1 MARNVLFL
9 LVRVLAITSAIFI
22 PVISQWGVFV
32 GNYGVYASSF
42 HNKNSFI
49 EFQQYFRKGLDILTA
64 ETRKNSQF
72 FLLFLF
78 IHLMLVASH
87 AIFRSA
93 KFGKSMMRERVM
105 HLVSSFWLPLPFLT
119 IRGVDRGEEKAELW
133 FLIVLHSLENFV
145 IVSASR
151 LVYLKESYP
160 LGIVIFDCVLVVL
173 NFLGVLVSVFYVSK
187 IELYADLP
195 QDLTSLPSFGPEV
208 SFYGHSIFKSICSTK
223 EQELISVH
231 FQDLPTSF
239 ENVGHEENQIVDE
252 EGTSQSQEEE
262 RREAFVMSKPD
273 GNKLTDFNSGFENY
287 FFRKKWIFL

>member
-22 PVISQWGVFV
+22 PVISQWDAFV
-32 GNYGVYASSF
+32 GNCGVDASSELDNLIF
-42 HNKNSFI
+42 RL
-49 EFQQYFRKGLDILTA
+49 EFQKNFSKSLISLTA
-64 ETRKNSQF
+64 DTRKNAQF

-78 IHLMLVASH
+78 AHLMLVASH

-173 NFLGVLVSVFYVSK
+173 NFLGVLVSVFYVTK

-195 QDLTSLPSFGPEV
+195 QDLTSLPSFGPE
-208 SFYGHSIFKSICSTK
+208 
-223 EQELISVH
+223 
-231 FQDLPTSF
+231 DLPTSF
-239 ENVGHEENQIVDE
+239 ENVSHEENQIVDE

-273 GNKLTDFNSGFENY
+273 GL
-287 FFRKKWIFL
+287 RK